1 MTRRTLSLVLMTL
14 AITAFAGALLA
25 GGVSAKRGIVEKVS
39 ADGKTVTVKF
49 THTEET
55 TELSVGDKIDV
66 LLDGKHVALEAI
78 KPGMSV
84 TVQVDGK
91 VAERIIAHAA
101 SGAEPKTPQ
110 TTKSPKPK
118 STVKTTTT
126 RKSKQIVRKSNK
138 SGSKR
143 NGPSARRNADCDDSF
158 SRFVK
163 LAQREEE
170 PTQRTRRSPGCIH
183 SSGPSE
189 SFQRTGQP
197 TQRPRLD
204 ASGNDPFGRNEEPL
218 NVSDAR
224 PQHVDPAAD
233 E

>member
-14 AITAFAGALLA
+14 AITAFARALLA
-25 GGVSAKRGIVEKVS
+25 GGVSAKRGTVEKIS
-39 ADGKTVTVKF
+39 LDGKTVTVKF
-49 THTEET
+49 THSEET

-126 RKSKQIVRKSNK
+126 RKSKQVARKSNK

-143 NGPSARRNADCDDSF
+143 NGPSALDEMPTATTPLAGLSNSPSGKKNQPSALDALPVAATPLAGANPSAGRRNQPSALDSLPTATTP
-158 SRFVK
+158 
-163 LAQREEE
+163 LAG
-170 PTQRTRRSPGCIH
+170 TKSP
-183 SSGPSE
+183 
-189 SFQRTGQP
+189 
-197 TQRPRLD
+197 
-204 ASGNDPFGRNEEPL
+204 
-218 NVSDAR
+218 
-224 PQHVDPAAD
+224 
-233 E
+233 